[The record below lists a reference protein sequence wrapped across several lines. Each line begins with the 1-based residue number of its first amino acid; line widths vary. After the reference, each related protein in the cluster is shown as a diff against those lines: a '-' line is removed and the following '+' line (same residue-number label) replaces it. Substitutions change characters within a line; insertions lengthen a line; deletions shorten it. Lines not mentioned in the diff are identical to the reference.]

1 MGVPWGTVEKGS
13 GCRVLQRGAGKWWLL
28 CKHGLSRTVQL
39 VCLFLYSLCR
49 VVWRGGN
56 LLHRAV
62 QYTPHL
68 LTLAVVATDHLDVS
82 VTLLLVLAD
91 LVVQCPHLLGRKCG
105 ESQLEVESCEC
116 MCVLFCAL
124 VSVCVCVCAC
134 VHTHVPQSSVYVHT
148 YKCIYIALC

>member
-116 MCVLFCAL
+116 MCVLLCAL
-124 VSVCVCVCAC
+124 VSVCVCVCMRMCAHAC
-134 VHTHVPQSSVYVHT
+134 TYHSQVSTCIHTNAYT
-148 YKCIYIALC
+148 